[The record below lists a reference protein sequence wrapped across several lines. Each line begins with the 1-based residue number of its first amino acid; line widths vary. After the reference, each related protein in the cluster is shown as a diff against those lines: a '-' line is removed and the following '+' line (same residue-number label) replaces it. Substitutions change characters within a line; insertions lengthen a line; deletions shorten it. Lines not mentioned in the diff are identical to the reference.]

1 MESTLTISKRRCINT
16 KTAKR
21 HHYQFTSHRTM
32 SKQIDDIPLARRRVI
47 ATELLLKGESISE
60 VSRKARLSL
69 PTVSKYK
76 DLIERGGPEALARLR
91 IHGNIPRLDD
101 ASQSWLVSAIKHSP
115 GLHGYPGQTW
125 TIGQLRELIFRHFGI
140 QFSASHVGYLVR
152 GYGLAYRLTYPASEN
167 PPRVTAPKS
176 QNDVYAERRKIAAKM
191 LMDGESADRVAKAL
205 KISERTIARYRSM
218 VVADGVEAVER
229 LRSSRE
235 ATLGPEA
242 LEWLRAALERS
253 PMAHGYESELWRNV
267 DVQKLINEKFGIYH
281 SSGHVRTLVGKLGLE
296 GRMRPPKQRTEKK
309 RLTINDK
316 TLAWVAAAL
325 KGSPRVHGIDA
336 DHWTNGRLRTALHRR
351 VGVDYSRGYIWEIA
365 TRAGVAD
372 LLTKLRS

>member
-115 GLHGYPGQTW
+115 GLHGYPGQMLATLS
-125 TIGQLRELIFRHFGI
+125 GAM
-140 QFSASHVGYLVR
+140 ASHTVSLIQ
-152 GYGLAYRLTYPASEN
+152 L
-167 PPRVTAPKS
+167 
-176 QNDVYAERRKIAAKM
+176 QKI
-191 LMDGESADRVAKAL
+191 
-205 KISERTIARYRSM
+205 
-218 VVADGVEAVER
+218 
-229 LRSSRE
+229 
-235 ATLGPEA
+235 
-242 LEWLRAALERS
+242 
-253 PMAHGYESELWRNV
+253 
-267 DVQKLINEKFGIYH
+267 
-281 SSGHVRTLVGKLGLE
+281 
-296 GRMRPPKQRTEKK
+296 
-309 RLTINDK
+309 
-316 TLAWVAAAL
+316 
-325 KGSPRVHGIDA
+325 
-336 DHWTNGRLRTALHRR
+336 RR
-351 VGVDYSRGYIWEIA
+351 V
-365 TRAGVAD
+365 
-372 LLTKLRS
+372 